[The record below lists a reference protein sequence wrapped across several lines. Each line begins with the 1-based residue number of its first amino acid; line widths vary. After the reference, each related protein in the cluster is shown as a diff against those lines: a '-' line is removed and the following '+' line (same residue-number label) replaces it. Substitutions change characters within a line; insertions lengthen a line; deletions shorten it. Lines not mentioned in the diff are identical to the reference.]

1 MHALHKI
8 VVEAED
14 AEIAVS
20 EAKSGLE
27 SYYLTVYDYFD
38 EDASGWGDAF
48 ACPLSAEHDKDRFLK
63 ELEDVRK
70 TQRAEAFDN
79 LRGLE
84 GIDGQITLEGALRA
98 VFYGPATSLDSYR
111 VGAAFDLARGRYR
124 FDSGFLDI
132 ANGHI
137 AAVTDELVS
146 EVEKGGK
153 DLWMV
158 FFDLHF

>member
-38 EDASGWGDAF
+38 EDASGWGDAY

-98 VFYGPATSLDSYR
+98 VFDGPATSLDSYR
-111 VGAAFDLARGRYR
+111 VGTAFDLARGQYR

-137 AAVTDELVS
+137 ATVTDELVS
-146 EVEKGGK
+146 EVEKGGEG
-153 DLWMV
+153 LWMV